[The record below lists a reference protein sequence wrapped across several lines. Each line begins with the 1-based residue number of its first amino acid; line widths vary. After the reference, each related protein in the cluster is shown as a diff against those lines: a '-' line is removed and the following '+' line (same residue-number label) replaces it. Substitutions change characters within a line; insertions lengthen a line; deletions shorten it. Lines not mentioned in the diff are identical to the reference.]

1 MKNQQLKKLDDEI
14 KNLRGQISDTQ
25 TKANERIA
33 KLEEKIEKLNG
44 QKDTFWLNL
53 LKSQK
58 LDTLNPDDVL
68 ASLQQLKPQSQ
79 KNNQA
84 PEATPL
90 EKS

>member
-14 KNLRGQISDTQ
+14 ENLRRQIRDTQ
-25 TKANERIA
+25 TKASERIA

-44 QKDTFWLNL
+44 QKDMFWLNL

-68 ASLQQLKPQSQ
+68 ASLKQLKPQ
-79 KNNQA
+79 NQQNHQA
-84 PEATPL
+84 SEATPF